1 MSSRK
6 IPRVGN
12 DGRKYKNKK
21 QRTSGSFGRKISKRM
36 SISGL
41 PSEHV
46 FERTVLL
53 SVPLWTNTGVGASL
67 NASAGSGNNMAFEF
81 SLAFILMNVGTGSV
95 SASLNQAMANVT
107 EFTNLFD
114 QYKIVSTKLKLM
126 FTNNNSSINSPSTA
140 LPEFIAMADHDDSIP
155 LADSAYLQYQKLQIK
170 QLGQPNDPLKRTVYP
185 KPLVQTYRTA
195 IAAGYSTPDKAI
207 WIDVVNSDVPH
218 YGLKIAFNQYAN
230 NTAVDTKLGK
240 LDFYFTQRFLLKTV
254 R

>member
-1 MSSRK
+1 MSSPLVRK
-6 IPRVGN
+6 VTN
-12 DGRKYKNKK
+12 DGRKYKNKRA
-21 QRTSGSFGRKISKRM
+21 RTSGSFQVTRKSTIGR
-36 SISGL
+36 SIL
-41 PSEHV
+41 PKEHL

-53 SVPLWTNTGVGASL
+53 SVPLWTNSGVGASL
-67 NASAGSGNNMAFEF
+67 NATAGSGNNMAFEF
-81 SLAFILMNVGTGSV
+81 SLAAILMNIGTGAV

-114 QYKIVSTKLKLM
+114 QYKIVNSKLKLM

-140 LPEFIAMADHDDSIP
+140 LPEFIAMSDSDDSIP

-170 QLGQPNDPLKRTVYP
+170 QLGQANDPLKRTVYP

-195 IAAGYSTPDKAI
+195 IAAGYSTPEKAI

-218 YGLKIAFNQYAN
+218 YGLKIAFNQYAQ
-230 NTAVDTKLGK
+230 NTAVDTKIGK
-240 LDFYFTQRFLLKTV
+240 LDFYFTQRFMLRCV